1 MAITGEFRAA
11 LVSEHRLD
19 DLRRAAES
27 ELQAGTPREQ
37 VVAKLE
43 ALRTGLTDSDE
54 DVVLEVLDFVTG
66 WCSPY
71 ARLKRGSESHIADSR
86 STLKRITS
94 RLLAQARAAHCV
106 TGESNR
112 QQGVGKSGCPVL
124 ATSTALRIF
133 GRSPALLS
141 PRVGIRGCRSAPE
154 AAVRTTVPC
163 RRRRRSVASGSEALV
178 GSGVGRAGAGVRG
191 GSGGVVN
198 QAADQALD
206 QMG

>member
-1 MAITGEFRAA
+1 
-11 LVSEHRLD
+11 
-19 DLRRAAES
+19 
-27 ELQAGTPREQ
+27 
-37 VVAKLE
+37 
-43 ALRTGLTDSDE
+43 LTDSDE

-124 ATSTALRIF
+124 ATSTALRDLWAEPCF
-133 GRSPALLS
+133 AVAEGRDSRLAL
-141 PRVGIRGCRSAPE
+141 
-154 AAVRTTVPC
+154 
-163 RRRRRSVASGSEALV
+163 
-178 GSGVGRAGAGVRG
+178 GAGSSRPDD
-191 GSGGVVN
+191 S
-198 QAADQALD
+198 ALSATKKKRC
-206 QMG
+206 